1 MFTVYIGLGSNLGDR
16 KNNILQAVQALEAKG
31 HRILKQSPLYETDPV
46 GGPPAAEPQGKFLN
60 GVVAIETPKTPFQL
74 LNDIFAIETQLGRI
88 RTVKNAPRTIDLDIL
103 FFGDLRIDLPQ
114 LTIPHPRMFERAF
127 VLKPLSDIAPHLI
140 KEAKHENHP
149 ADCSITQRP

>member
-16 KNNILQAVQALEAKG
+16 KTNIFQAVQALEARG

-46 GGPPAAEPQGKFLN
+46 GGPPQGKFLN
-60 GVVAIETPKTPFQL
+60 GVVAIETPKTPFQF

-114 LTIPHPRMFERAF
+114 LTIPHPRMFERDF

-140 KEAKHENHP
+140 KEAKHENHSP
-149 ADCSITQRP
+149 DYSATRIN